1 MNKKELERLL
11 EVSTILSSTLDLKKL
26 LGLVLDVATEIT
38 DTEDAS
44 ILLYNPRS
52 RELDFAAFTGDAPLE
67 NVTVPMDGSIAGW
80 IVEQSKPVIIDD
92 VQRDVRHFHEIDDNF
107 QFATRTLLG
116 VPLVAHDEPIGV
128 LEVLNKRNGAAY
140 SKQDV
145 ALLQALASQAAVAIE
160 NARLFQQSDLI
171 AEIMHELKTPLLSM
185 SLSTHLLEREELPE
199 AERERVLHTLRRECE
214 RLAKMTADFL
224 DLARLES
231 GRVHLVRDS
240 VALHELVEDV
250 INIEAPQAAL
260 RGITIRNNLPTQIPP
275 LTGDADRLKQVL
287 LNLTSNAVKYNR
299 EGGDVIISA
308 NVAQDGVCLS
318 VADTGP
324 GIAPENLEHL
334 FKRFYR
340 VPTDEYSAGGSGLGL
355 TIARRIVQEHGG
367 RLTVESE
374 VGEGTTF
381 YCWLPFSS
389 VSEVVVAGP

>member
-1 MNKKELERLL
+1 
-11 EVSTILSSTLDLKKL
+11 
-26 LGLVLDVATEIT
+26 
-38 DTEDAS
+38 
-44 ILLYNPRS
+44 
-52 RELDFAAFTGDAPLE
+52 
-67 NVTVPMDGSIAGW
+67 
-80 IVEQSKPVIIDD
+80 
-92 VQRDVRHFHEIDDNF
+92 
-107 QFATRTLLG
+107 
-116 VPLVAHDEPIGV
+116 
-128 LEVLNKRNGAAY
+128 
-140 SKQDV
+140 
-145 ALLQALASQAAVAIE
+145 
-160 NARLFQQSDLI
+160 
-171 AEIMHELKTPLLSM
+171 
-185 SLSTHLLEREELPE
+185 
-199 AERERVLHTLRRECE
+199 
-214 RLAKMTADFL
+214 
-224 DLARLES
+224 
-231 GRVHLVRDS
+231 